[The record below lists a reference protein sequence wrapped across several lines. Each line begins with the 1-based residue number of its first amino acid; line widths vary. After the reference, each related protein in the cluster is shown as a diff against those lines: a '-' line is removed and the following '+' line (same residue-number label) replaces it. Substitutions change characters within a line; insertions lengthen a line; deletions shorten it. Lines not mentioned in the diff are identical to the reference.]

1 MSESQ
6 QKESATLGQVP
17 QNQNADLVRSQEA
30 LELIRKGQANVLWL
44 NFRNKIILDNAV
56 VKMLTFN
63 DKSTNDIINTN
74 HRAIVLVER

>member
-1 MSESQ
+1 M
-6 QKESATLGQVP
+6 
-17 QNQNADLVRSQEA
+17 RSQEA